1 MELTASQVTGN
12 VVGFKK
18 TDFRH
23 MEIGGKMTGNTVPEE
38 GGFGSMVLDAL
49 ASVNADQ
56 NKAADLNVKMITDPD
71 KVDVH
76 DVTISLAQA
85 NMSLSLTKAVVDRAL
100 RAYNELMNMR

>member
-1 MELTASQVTGN
+1 MELNASQVHGN
-12 VVGFKK
+12 IVDIKR

-23 MEIGGKMTGNTVPEE
+23 LDMNGKMSPLNAPAE
-38 GGFGSMVLDAL
+38 GGFKNMILDAL
-49 ASVNADQ
+49 GSVNADQ
-56 NKAADLNVKMITDPD
+56 NKATDLNLKMVTDPNS
-71 KVDVH
+71 VDVH